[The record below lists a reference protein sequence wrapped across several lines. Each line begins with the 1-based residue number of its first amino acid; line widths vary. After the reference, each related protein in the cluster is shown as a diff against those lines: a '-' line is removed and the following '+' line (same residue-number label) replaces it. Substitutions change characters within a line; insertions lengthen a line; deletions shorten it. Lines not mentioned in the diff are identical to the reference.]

1 MQVEFTW
8 SVNTSQGWKELEAS
22 SYTTRGLVST
32 LRHRPH
38 EFDFEEDQFGA
49 VLCQGSNSLG
59 NLDSPCVF
67 TVTEAGKVSRGLV
80 SGSLVANH
88 CLATSIEG
96 YSLFPLTQH
105 M

>member
-1 MQVEFTW
+1 MKVQHPQGGKAVIPSLFLFQVEFMW

-22 SYTTRGLVST
+22 SFTTQGLVST

-38 EFDFEEDQFGA
+38 EFDFAEDQFGA

-67 TVTEAGKVSRGLV
+67 TVTEAGKVS
-80 SGSLVANH
+80 
-88 CLATSIEG
+88 
-96 YSLFPLTQH
+96 
-105 M
+105 